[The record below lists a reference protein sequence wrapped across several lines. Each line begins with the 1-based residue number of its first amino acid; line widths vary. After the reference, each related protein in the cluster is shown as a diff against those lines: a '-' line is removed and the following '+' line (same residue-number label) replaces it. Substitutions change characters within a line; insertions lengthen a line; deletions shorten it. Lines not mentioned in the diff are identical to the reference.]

1 MPDVQEL
8 SDNDMSVAQRMAQL
22 PDSVL
27 FGEETEDKKAGQE
40 RSDDPEAPDEIRDEA
55 PTDEVEAEAETAEK
69 GAASHGD
76 EADPEFEIPDA
87 NGGEPRKL
95 KLSEL
100 VEAEREYS
108 AFKEEKAQILTR
120 VQTEAMQHA
129 QGMIEQ
135 TRQTMTQVGYQLQA
149 VQKVIQPPQPPVPPS
164 PDVTNQYSPNYDPDA
179 VGRFMMARA
188 NWEQQMGLYNM
199 VQQSAQGIAQQQQQF
214 EEQRDERE
222 FHRLAPHWPEFTD
235 PVKGQTVQTEFVA
248 GMHKHYGLSPQE
260 TDAAL
265 TDHRYALVARD
276 ALKWREHQASQ
287 TAAKT
292 SLKEKVVAAR
302 PAARGQTQGQ
312 GKTLT
317 SEQSAY
323 MNARKQL
330 KANGKD
336 MSAAAKGMLRFL

>member
-8 SDNDMSVAQRMAQL
+8 SDNDMSVAQRMATL

-55 PTDEVEAEAETAEK
+55 PVEEPDAEAD
-69 GAASHGD
+69 AAKRAADTSDD

-100 VEAEREYS
+100 VEAEREFS
-108 AFKEEKAQILTR
+108 AFKTEKAQILTR
-120 VQTEAMQHA
+120 VQTEAVQHA

-135 TRQTMTQVGYQLQA
+135 TRQAMTQVGYQLQA
-149 VQKVIQPPQPPVPPS
+149 VQKVIQPPQPPMPPS

-199 VQQSAQGIAQQQQQF
+199 VQDASKGIERQQQQF

-222 FHRLAPHWPEFTD
+222 LRALAPHWPEFTD
-235 PVKGQTVQTEFVA
+235 PVKGQTVQTEFVS

-292 SLKEKVVAAR
+292 TLKEKVAAAK
-302 PAARGQTQGQ
+302 PAARGPTQGQ
-312 GKTLT
+312 GKTLST
-317 SEQSAY
+317 EQSNY
-323 MNARKQL
+323 MNARKAL
-330 KANGKD
+330 KSNGKD
-336 MSAAAKGMLRFL
+336 MGAAAKGMLRFL